1 MDVSTITE
9 RLKALRAFMHDK
21 RLDAF
26 IIPSTDPHLSEYP
39 ASCWKSRE
47 WLTGF
52 TGSAGTAVVT
62 KNQAA
67 LWTDS
72 RYFIQ
77 ASEQLKDTG
86 IKLQKIGVEGT
97 PTIINWLCENLS
109 PESRVGIDSLV
120 YSASE
125 AINLK
130 QQLKDKK
137 IKLKTKHD
145 PFAIIWQ
152 DRPIIPNNPIFTLP
166 PEISGETTK
175 EKIGRIIH
183 QLDSLHADAILLG
196 TLDAVAWTF
205 NIRSNDVEYNPVAVA
220 YGYISKKETVLFIDS
235 SKVSKEVAEELKNE
249 GVKLAEYNKV
259 FDYLSKL
266 SSKTVVSITPN
277 KINYAL
283 YKTLES
289 VCKIQ
294 SLNYAPVDAMK
305 AVKNDTEIKGF
316 KQAMIRDGVALV
328 KFQRWMEEALAK
340 NELTELLVAKKL
352 RDFRSQQNR
361 FAGESFETIAGYG
374 PHGAIVHYEATEE
387 TNVTVEQKG
396 FLLIDSGAQYLDG
409 TTDITR
415 TIAVGETTK
424 MMRED
429 YTNVLKGHIA
439 LANVAY
445 PHGTRGCQLDVLARK
460 ELWKNGTTYYHG
472 TGHGIGHFLNV
483 HEGPQSIRME
493 ENPVVLL
500 PGMVTSN
507 EPGIYRENEYGI
519 RIENLV
525 VTQPYQLNEEFGKF
539 YHFETITL
547 CPIDIKPIERDMM
560 NKEEIEWLNNYHQMV
575 YDKLSMHLSDEEKD
589 WLKEKTKA
597 I

>member
-1 MDVSTITE
+1 MDATTITE
-9 RLKALRAFMHDK
+9 RLKALRAYMQEK

-39 ASCWKSRE
+39 PSHWQSRK

-62 KNQAA
+62 KNRAA

-77 ASEQLKDTG
+77 AAEQLNGTG
-86 IKLQKIGVEGT
+86 FDLQKMGVEGT
-97 PTIINWLCENLS
+97 PTIINWLCENLT
-109 PESRVGIDSLV
+109 PNSRVGIDSLV

-125 AINLK
+125 ATNLK
-130 QQLKDKK
+130 EQLKERN

-145 PFAIIWQ
+145 PFATIWQ
-152 DRPIIPNNPIFTLP
+152 DRPIIPHNSIFTLP
-166 PEISGETTK
+166 SEISGETTK
-175 EKIGRIIH
+175 EKIGRIILE
-183 QLDSLHADAILLG
+183 LDNLHADAILLG

-220 YGYISKKETVLFIDS
+220 YGYISKKESVLFIDC

-249 GVKLAEYNKV
+249 GVKLADYKKV
-259 FDYLSKL
+259 FDYFGKL

-283 YKTLES
+283 YKTLKL

-294 SLNYAPVDAMK
+294 TLNYAPVDAMK
-305 AVKNDTEIKGF
+305 SVKNDTEIEGF
-316 KQAMIRDGVALV
+316 RQAMIRDGVALV
-328 KFQRWMEEALAK
+328 KFYRWMEDAIAK
-340 NELTELLVAKKL
+340 NELTELLVAEKL
-352 RDFRSQQNR
+352 RDFRSQQDR

-387 TNVTVEQKG
+387 TSVSIEQKG

-415 TIAVGETTK
+415 TFAVGETTE
-424 MMRED
+424 MMRKD

-460 ELWKNGTTYYHG
+460 ELWKNGTTYWHG

-493 ENPVVLL
+493 ENPVILL

-507 EPGIYRENEYGI
+507 EPGIYRANEYGI
-519 RIENLV
+519 RIENLIV
-525 VTQPYQLNEEFGKF
+525 SQHYKSNEEFGRF

-547 CPIDIKPIERDMM
+547 CPIDTKPIEMGMM
-560 NKEEIEWLNNYHQMV
+560 HKEEIDWLNNYHQMV
-575 YDKLSMHLSDEEKD
+575 YDKLSVHLSDEEKD